1 MSSSHP
7 ASNFC
12 GNNCCVCVQ
21 QDEVGVYEFCGKYKG
36 NLKPGCNT
44 LGLDCCGVCMTTKV
58 ISNRITEN
66 VVTCET
72 KTKDNVFV
80 RVSCAVQQQPKA
92 DRVNDCVYRLR
103 NPRQQIESYVGD
115 VVRAQVPNMNL
126 EEVFVN
132 KDAIADAVGQKITYS
147 MADFG
152 WRILQ
157 SLVVNVD
164 PDKSVK
170 DSMNR
175 LVAAEKQR
183 EAAEITAEAS
193 KLVFVKNAE
202 AQAQT
207 KALQGQG
214 ISMQRAAIINGLK
227 DSVGTESRELSPQMV
242 SELLLI
248 TQYYDTLESICNA
261 KGKTVFLPNGI
272 ATVNDTAKQ
281 IRMGV
286 LGKGGTAPPPTS
298 IPRTTPWH
306 PRSTSPASDD
316 SAGGFDDFGFGA
328 EPPKAKPKSKKANKA
343 PTSANKKKP
352 KSANAANAGND
363 QVTCPHCHQTIMKA
377 FLQKH
382 NQHCPKAPKNK
393 GQQPPQQAQPGQP
406 EIITCQKC
414 GQKVMAK
421 FYQQHMQHC
430 QGNGGNLD
438 F

>member
-1 MSSSHP
+1 MSVHHP
-7 ASNFC
+7 AANFC

-21 QDEVGVYEFCGKYKG
+21 QDEIGVYECCGKYKG
-36 NLKPGCNT
+36 NLRPGCNT
-44 LGLDCCGVCMTTKV
+44 LGLDACGCCYTTKV

-92 DRVNDCVYRLR
+92 DRVDDCVYRLR

-115 VVRAQVPNMNL
+115 VVRAQVPNMEL
-126 EEVFVN
+126 EQVFVN

-152 WRILQ
+152 WKILQ

-183 EAAEITAEAS
+183 EASEITAEAR
-193 KLVFVKNAE
+193 KLVYVRNAE

-214 ISMQRAAIINGLK
+214 ISMQRGAIINGLK
-227 DSVGTESRELSPQMV
+227 DSVGTETRELSAQMV

-272 ATVNDTAKQ
+272 ATVGDTMRQ
-281 IRMGV
+281 IRAGV
-286 LGKGGTAPPPTS
+286 LGRGGKSAPPTS
-298 IPRTTPWH
+298 VPRTTPWNPH
-306 PRSTSPASDD
+306 SARHSSDSD
-316 SAGGFDDFGFGA
+316 SAGGFDDFGFAEGA
-328 EPPKAKPKSKKANKA
+328 SANSTKPSSAGKQKKKKKAVA
-343 PTSANKKKP
+343 
-352 KSANAANAGND
+352 KSATN
-363 QVTCPHCHQTIMKA
+363 VV
-377 FLQKH
+377 
-382 NQHCPKAPKNK
+382 
-393 GQQPPQQAQPGQP
+393 QQPNQP
-406 EIITCQKC
+406 EIIVCEKC
-414 GQKVMAK
+414 GQKVMSK

-430 QGNGGNLD
+430 KAQGGNVD